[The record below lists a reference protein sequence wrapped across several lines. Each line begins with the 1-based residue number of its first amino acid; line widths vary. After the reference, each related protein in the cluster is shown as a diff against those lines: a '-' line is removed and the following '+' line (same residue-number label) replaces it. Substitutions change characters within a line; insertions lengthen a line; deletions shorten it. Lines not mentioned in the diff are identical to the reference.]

1 MDEKTID
8 IIKRYSG
15 RDTEISTVT
24 DFSELQIDSLAFVS
38 MITELEEL
46 YCTTLEDEE
55 LDFTLYDTIGD
66 LLTLFERKRE

>member
-1 MDEKTID
+1 MNKKAID
-8 IIKRYSG
+8 IIKRYSN
-15 RDTEISTVT
+15 RNTEISMDT
-24 DFSELQIDSLAFVS
+24 DFSEVQIDSLAFVS

-55 LDFTLYDTIGD
+55 LDFTLYDTIGN